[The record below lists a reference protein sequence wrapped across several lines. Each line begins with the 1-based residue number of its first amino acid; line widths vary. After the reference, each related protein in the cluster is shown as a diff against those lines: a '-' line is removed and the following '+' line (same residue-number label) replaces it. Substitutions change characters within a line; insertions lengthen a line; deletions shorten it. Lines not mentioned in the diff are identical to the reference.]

1 MELAELT
8 QKLYDHPYTV
18 TNATKTI
25 ETHLVAMHRSMKD
38 VALAK
43 NANEI
48 QAAVQKVNTSEIII
62 YKEFNIIFDRYLGD
76 KKDIVQSYDAFV
88 SWKLIRDE
96 VISLMQADKKEQAAA
111 ITKGKGAK
119 HLENLFKQVHKMVMY
134 AQNKAIFFQQNTLKS
149 KTKSII
155 VIISMLAII
164 LLIIITILILLIKN
178 FSKTDKEL
186 KKHLH
191 LIDQNIMSATMN
203 LDFKVIDASNALV
216 RHIGMTKDKL
226 INTPNLFLF
235 NECDESEITQLQKM
249 TKTGKDWQGE
259 IKKLGYNGEIKWLF
273 LQIHPIFDDLYNVT
287 GYANIF
293 TDISSKKEIEEM
305 SKLDGLTNIYNRYF
319 FDKIFPVQIK
329 IASRQHLLLTFVML
343 DIDHFKQY
351 NDTYGHQAGD
361 DALKMI
367 AMTLK
372 EIMKRPNDYTFRLGG
387 EEFGM
392 LYMTNEIKDGLKL
405 ANLARE
411 NIENLKIPHTLN
423 SASEFVTI
431 SMGVYV
437 IKPENASNV
446 DEIYRLTD
454 EALYK
459 AKEGGRNKIVQIDI

>member
-1 MELAELT
+1 MNKYSIYFLSIIRESKLHNKIIISFITTILLLILLGTAAVFKMMELAELT

-76 KKDIVQSYDAFV
+76 KKDITQSYDAFV

-96 VISLMQADKKEQAAA
+96 VISLMQADKKDQAAA
-111 ITKGKGAK
+111 ITKGKGSK
-119 HLENLFKQVHKMVMY
+119 HLENLFKQVHKMVKY

-155 VIISMLAII
+155 IIISMLAII
-164 LLIIITILILLIKN
+164 LLIVITILILLIKN

-203 LDFKVIDASNALV
+203 LDFKVIDASDALV

-259 IKKLGYNGEIKWLF
+259 IKKLGYNGEIKWLY
-273 LQIHPIFDDLYNVT
+273 L
-287 GYANIF
+287 
-293 TDISSKKEIEEM
+293 
-305 SKLDGLTNIYNRYF
+305 
-319 FDKIFPVQIK
+319 
-329 IASRQHLLLTFVML
+329 
-343 DIDHFKQY
+343 
-351 NDTYGHQAGD
+351 
-361 DALKMI
+361 
-367 AMTLK
+367 
-372 EIMKRPNDYTFRLGG
+372 
-387 EEFGM
+387 
-392 LYMTNEIKDGLKL
+392 
-405 ANLARE
+405 
-411 NIENLKIPHTLN
+411 
-423 SASEFVTI
+423 
-431 SMGVYV
+431 
-437 IKPENASNV
+437 
-446 DEIYRLTD
+446 
-454 EALYK
+454 
-459 AKEGGRNKIVQIDI
+459 